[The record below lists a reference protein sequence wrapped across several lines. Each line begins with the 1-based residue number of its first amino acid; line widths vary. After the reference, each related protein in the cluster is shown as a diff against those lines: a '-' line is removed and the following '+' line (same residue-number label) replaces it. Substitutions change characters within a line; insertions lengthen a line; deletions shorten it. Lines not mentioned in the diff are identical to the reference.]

1 MDDLQTM
8 RNEID
13 DIDNL
18 IVDLYERR
26 MQIAEGVAA
35 YKQAAGKPVQDK
47 VREKEKI
54 QKVMDH
60 ARSDFSKE
68 AVQSLYGQIM
78 AVTRMVQYRK
88 LSGERM
94 TFKIFDMKEP
104 EIGKKTKVVYA
115 GVPGAYAEAAM
126 VRYFGTEIDGFN
138 VENFKDAMEA
148 VAKDEAEYAVLPI
161 ENSTAGSVSDVYD
174 LLALYDHTIS
184 GETMIRVEHCLLGR
198 LDAELSDVKTVY
210 SHPQALMQC
219 KHFLDEKRE
228 WQQVSLQ
235 NTAAAAKKV
244 LEDNDKTKA
253 AIASKQ
259 AAKNYNLKV
268 LQGMLN
274 DVKDNF
280 TRFIIVSHHHTF
292 TTKANKISMCFEIPD
307 ESGSLY
313 TILGHFI
320 FNGLNMSRIE
330 SRPIKGKP
338 WQYRFFVDVSGNLND
353 PAVRHAVHGIQSE
366 TENFKILGNYVGV
379 ETGVEPVC

>member
-1 MDDLQTM
+1 MDDLLAM

-35 YKQAAGKPVQDK
+35 YKRRTGQPVQDK

-54 QKVMDH
+54 EKVTAH
-60 ARSDFSKE
+60 ARSEFSKE

-88 LSGERM
+88 LSGERAD
-94 TFKIFDMKEP
+94 FKIFDMKEP
-104 EIGKKTKVVYA
+104 EIGAKTKVVYA

-138 VENFKDAMEA
+138 VETFGDAMEA
-148 VAKDEAEYAVLPI
+148 VANGAAEYAVLPI

-174 LLALYDHTIS
+174 LLAQYDHTIS
-184 GETMIRVEHCLLGR
+184 GETMIRVEHCLLGQP
-198 LDAELSDVKTVY
+198 DAELSDIKTVY

-219 KHFLDEKRE
+219 KQFLDEKRE
-228 WQQVSLQ
+228 WQQVSLK

-244 LEDNDKTKA
+244 LEDNDKTQA

-259 AAKNYNLKV
+259 AAKNFGLKI
-268 LQGMLN
+268 LQGLLN

-280 TRFIIVSHHHTF
+280 TRFVIVSHQHTY
-292 TTKANKISMCFEIPD
+292 TTKADKISICFEVPD

-313 TILGHFI
+313 SILGHFI

-353 PAVRHAVHGIQSE
+353 EAVRHALHGIENE
-366 TENFKILGNYVGV
+366 TDNFRILGNYVGV